1 MRKRNIAR
9 SGESAD
15 AFERTS
21 ESPDRGALNG
31 GPVPDQLLDPLDR
44 PPGRREVRVSRG
56 ANSGRPPK
64 RRARRLRDL
73 GPPSERDPDA
83 GEGLASRPRGRRGQ
97 VVRLRRLLQ
106 RDHVGTTRDDGG
118 EEDVPRLELQQSRR
132 NRDGDEQGGPRDR
145 DPRPHLLLHGV
156 DAVPAQLAAG
166 NRQVLPDRHVA
177 REDEPRLH
185 PVCGPRRRPRT
196 DDDELAAVPRRRRRR
211 DALHGRNGTRGP
223 RPPHARASGRRFVAS
238 VRPTSGGG
246 GLAMMQSPPKHMA
259 PRAKTGIPVLDERL
273 QGGFPRPSTLLLFSD
288 KPTEKR
294 LFGENFV
301 IQGVEAGETCLYV
314 DFFRAPQLARGEL
327 KRFGPVDPAK
337 LVLVDATSS
346 QLLLPSH
353 EKYHIDNIESLAT
366 IREAI
371 VAAMEAEQPGRIIVD
386 SMEFLMDRFPKDDVL
401 RLWRELIEAAR
412 AARTVICFLFI
423 NWTLMEREL
432 DEIRAMSDFVI
443 EFQSSLRGG
452 IIRNS
457 MRISQM
463 ESNGIRTN
471 WIPYTFRDLVGLT
484 VYFPRIL
491 VTGPFNAGKSTVV
504 KAVSEKSISIDR
516 MGTTV
521 AFDYGNVNVTGIE
534 AEVFGTP
541 GQERFEFIIKIFA
554 REVSGVL
561 LVVDASHPDELSR
574 ARQMLDLVG
583 PRIPYVILANKS
595 DLPGAI
601 APEEIAHRMN
611 LADDVP
617 VIPTVATEN
626 KGVRDALLILAE
638 MIIGVR

>member
-1 MRKRNIAR
+1 MV
-9 SGESAD
+9 GE
-15 AFERTS
+15 R
-21 ESPDRGALNG
+21 
-31 GPVPDQLLDPLDR
+31 
-44 PPGRREVRVSRG
+44 
-56 ANSGRPPK
+56 
-64 RRARRLRDL
+64 
-73 GPPSERDPDA
+73 
-83 GEGLASRPRGRRGQ
+83 
-97 VVRLRRLLQ
+97 
-106 RDHVGTTRDDGG
+106 
-118 EEDVPRLELQQSRR
+118 
-132 NRDGDEQGGPRDR
+132 
-145 DPRPHLLLHGV
+145 
-156 DAVPAQLAAG
+156 
-166 NRQVLPDRHVA
+166 
-177 REDEPRLH
+177 
-185 PVCGPRRRPRT
+185 
-196 DDDELAAVPRRRRRR
+196 
-211 DALHGRNGTRGP
+211 
-223 RPPHARASGRRFVAS
+223 
-238 VRPTSGGG
+238 
-246 GLAMMQSPPKHMA
+246 
-259 PRAKTGIPVLDERL
+259 
-273 QGGFPRPSTLLLFSD
+273 
-288 KPTEKR
+288 
-294 LFGENFV
+294 
-301 IQGVEAGETCLYV
+301 
-314 DFFRAPQLARGEL
+314 
-327 KRFGPVDPAK
+327 
-337 LVLVDATSS
+337 
-346 QLLLPSH
+346 
-353 EKYHIDNIESLAT
+353 
-366 IREAI
+366 
-371 VAAMEAEQPGRIIVD
+371 PGRIVVD
-386 SMEFLMDRFPKDDVL
+386 SMEFLVDRFPKEDVL

-412 AARTVICFLFI
+412 SAGTVICFLFI

-471 WIPYTFRDLVGLT
+471 WIPYAFKDLVGLT

-521 AFDYGNVNVTGIE
+521 AFDYGNVNITGIE
-534 AEVFGTP
+534 AEIFGTP
-541 GQERFEFIIKIFA
+541 GQERFEFIFKIFA

-583 PRIPYVILANKS
+583 SRIPYVILANKS

-611 LADDVP
+611 LPDDVP

>member
-1 MRKRNIAR
+1 MTKRNIER

-15 AFERTS
+15 AFERPS
-21 ESPDRGALNG
+21 ERPDRGDLNG
-31 GPVPDQLLDPLDR
+31 GAVPDQLLDPVER
-44 PPGRREVRVSRG
+44 SARRREVRVSRG
-56 ANSGRPPK
+56 KDPGRSAEG
-64 RRARRLRDL
+64 RARRLRDL
-73 GPPSERDPDA
+73 GSPSERDPGA
-83 GEGLASRPRGRRGQ
+83 GEGVASWARGRRGQ
-97 VVRLRRLLQ
+97 VVRVRRLLQ
-106 RDHVGTTRDDGG
+106 RDHVGTTRGDGR

-145 DPRPHLLLHGV
+145 DARPHLLLHGV

-223 RPPHARASGRRFVAS
+223 RPPHARASGRRIVAS

-246 GLAMMQSPPKHMA
+246 GLAMMQAPPKAMA
-259 PRAKTGIPVLDERL
+259 PRAKTRIPGLDERL

-294 LFGENFV
+294 LFGENFA
-301 IQGVEAGETCLYV
+301 IQGVKAGETCLYV
-314 DFFRAPQLARGEL
+314 DFFRAPQLALREL

-346 QLLLPSH
+346 QLLLPSR
-353 EKYHIDNIESLAT
+353 EKYHIDNIDSLAN

-371 VAAMEAEQPGRIIVD
+371 VAAMEADGPGRIIVD
-386 SMEFLMDRFPKDDVL
+386 AMEFLVDRFPKEDVL

-412 AARTVICFLFI
+412 SARTVICFLFI

-432 DEIRAMSDFVI
+432 DETRAMSDFVI
-443 EFQSSLRGG
+443 EFQWSLRGG
-452 IIRNS
+452 VIPKS
-457 MRISQM
+457 MRTSQM
-463 ESNGIRTN
+463 EANGIPTKRM
-471 WIPYTFRDLVGLT
+471 PLQFKDLVGLT

-516 MGTTV
+516 MGT
-521 AFDYGNVNVTGIE
+521 
-534 AEVFGTP
+534 
-541 GQERFEFIIKIFA
+541 
-554 REVSGVL
+554 
-561 LVVDASHPDELSR
+561 
-574 ARQMLDLVG
+574 
-583 PRIPYVILANKS
+583 
-595 DLPGAI
+595 
-601 APEEIAHRMN
+601 
-611 LADDVP
+611 
-617 VIPTVATEN
+617 
-626 KGVRDALLILAE
+626 
-638 MIIGVR
+638 